1 MFTLKSFYRS
11 DEWNDFRKIIIAERT
26 KDDGFIYDEVTGKPI
41 VKQYDII
48 LHHKIELTDDNVN
61 DVSVSLNPDN
71 IMVVSFRT
79 HNELHKR
86 FGYQGKIIKQVFL
99 VWGAPCAGKSTW
111 VDSVAEKDD
120 LVVDLDRIWC
130 AVRATSCG
138 LYDKPDALKS
148 VVFDIRDKLYEDV
161 RTRRGKWQNAYI
173 IGGYPLEAERER
185 LADMIGADKLVFI
198 DTSED
203 VCLLRA
209 KEKSSEWSDYVRQWF
224 DRYTPPS
231 A

>member
-1 MFTLKSFYRS
+1 MTKRQIFYRS
-11 DEWNDFRKIIIAERT
+11 DKWNKLLDRLKIDRVQP
-26 KDDGFIYDEVTGKPI
+26 DGTLLCEHCGKPI
-41 VKQYDII
+41 VNAYDCIG
-48 LHHKIELTDDNVN
+48 HHKEELTEENVDDVMIA
-61 DVSVSLNPDN
+61 LNPDN
-71 IMVVSFRT
+71 VMLIHFRC
-79 HNELHKR
+79 HNSIHKR

-99 VWGAPCAGKSTW
+99 VWGAPCAGKTTW

-120 LVVDLDRIWC
+120 LIVDLDRIWC
-130 AVRATSCG
+130 AVRAASCG

-185 LADMIGADKLVFI
+185 LADMLGADKLVFI
-198 DTSED
+198 DTSQD